1 MSVIEVTRQARD
13 ELRGLIETRQ
23 LPADT
28 RERVSRSLLTLEEF
42 PRAGKQL
49 SGVWRDCRALI
60 GPWGWLI
67 VVYMYFEAEDR
78 VVVIA
83 FHDARTSRGSDGAA
97 LNVVCRSDAAIS
109 GPAPQAG
116 RGRDRV
122 PSEEGSRSA
131 ERQTIARAVI

>member
-1 MSVIEVTRQARD
+1 MTTIEVTRLARE
-13 ELRGLIETRQ
+13 ELRSLIEARQ

-28 RERVSRSLLTLEEF
+28 RKRVSRTLLMLEDF

-67 VVYMYFEAEDR
+67 VVYMYIEAEDR

-83 FHDARTSRGSDGAA
+83 FHDARTSEAA
-97 LNVVCRSDAAIS
+97 TTRF
-109 GPAPQAG
+109 
-116 RGRDRV
+116 
-122 PSEEGSRSA
+122 
-131 ERQTIARAVI
+131 